1 MIKTKAFELI
11 PRPVPPQT
19 RSSLYKQIVE
29 EFVKSEHQSVLVQT
43 DRRASTLV
51 QGLRKVLKAEASSGI
66 KVVQRG
72 QEVYL
77 VKS

>member
-1 MIKTKAFELI
+1 MAKTKAFELI

-29 EFVKSEHQSVLVQT
+29 EFINGGHESVLVQT
-43 DRRASTLV
+43 DRKASTLV
-51 QGLRKVLKAEASSGI
+51 QGLRKVLKAETRSGI

-77 VKS
+77 VRS